1 MSILI
6 CIFSAVFWSLFDL
19 TRKLSL
25 KILSPK
31 EILILLMITQL
42 FLFGIWTSLY
52 PFHMEVKNYL
62 IPGIAL
68 IFIGIISAILFL
80 KAIQTSDL
88 SLTIPL
94 LSLTPLFSVIF
105 SFFLLDEKLT
115 IYQNFAVIFI
125 IFGALTLY
133 SKNLKLSSI
142 INSIITIKRNNS
154 ARLMIIVSLSWSITP
169 VLDKLCLK
177 FSSINLHGLIQSLG
191 MLIFLFLL
199 SSSEI
204 KKLKNVNKKKIL
216 ITITLS
222 IGIVATISQLY
233 AISHNFVPIMESIK
247 RIIGLVGSLIFGLVF
262 FKEKITKPKI
272 VGLACLSLG
281 MFFIFW

>member
-52 PFHMEVKNYL
+52 PFHMEVNNYL

-115 IYQNFAVIFI
+115 IYQNFAVLFI

-142 INSIITIKRNNS
+142 IRSLITIKRNNS
-154 ARLMIIVSLSWSITP
+154 ARLMILVSLSWSITP
-169 VLDKLCLK
+169 VLDKLCLR
-177 FSSINLHGLIQSLG
+177 FSSINLHGLIQSFG

-204 KKLKNVNKKKIL
+204 KKLKNIKKKFL

-222 IGIVATISQLY
+222 IGIIATISQLY
-233 AISHNFVPIMESIK
+233 AISQNFVPIMESIK
-247 RIIGLVGSLIFGLVF
+247 RTIGLIGSLIFGFLF

-272 VGLACLSLG
+272 VGLAFLSLG
-281 MFFIFW
+281 MFFIF

>member
-1 MSILI
+1 
-6 CIFSAVFWSLFDL
+6 
-19 TRKLSL
+19 
-25 KILSPK
+25 
-31 EILILLMITQL
+31 
-42 FLFGIWTSLY
+42 
-52 PFHMEVKNYL
+52 MEVNNYL

-115 IYQNFAVIFI
+115 IYQNFAVLFI

-142 INSIITIKRNNS
+142 IRSLITIKRNNS
-154 ARLMIIVSLSWSITP
+154 ARLMILVSLSWSITP
-169 VLDKLCLK
+169 VLDKLCLR
-177 FSSINLHGLIQSLG
+177 FSSINLHGLIQSFG

-204 KKLKNVNKKKIL
+204 KKLKNIKKKFL

-222 IGIVATISQLY
+222 IGIIATISQLY
-233 AISHNFVPIMESIK
+233 AISQNFVPIMESIK
-247 RIIGLVGSLIFGLVF
+247 RTIGLIGSLIFGFLF

-272 VGLACLSLG
+272 VGLAFLSLG
-281 MFFIFW
+281 MFFIF